1 MFFKRKGKYGDYSTE
16 HSSLR
21 KGLSV
26 TGDIDSPEDM
36 LIDCRIN
43 GNIVCG
49 GRIVVG
55 KGGDIQGNIR
65 TVAADI
71 QGKVRGNIGTAG
83 VLILHATANVEGSI
97 TAVNLEIHPGAQFA
111 GNCIVMKE
119 EDEQSGSEIICQRAN

>member
-16 HSSLR
+16 HSCLR
-21 KGLSV
+21 QGLSI

-55 KGGDIQGNIR
+55 KGGYIRGNIR

-71 QGKVRGNIGTAG
+71 QGKVCGNIDTTG

-97 TAVNLEIHPGAQFA
+97 TAVNLEIHTGAQFA
-111 GNCIVMKE
+111 GNCTVMKE
-119 EDEQSGSEIICQRAN
+119 ENKLSENVKTDHS